1 MGQRRKVVQEFL
13 LISKNIQKLCK
24 YAGLHRS
31 CFYYKKEIQVYV
43 KQGRPVPGYTINRDG
58 VVILDQTVVTY
69 LKEYR
74 SDKLFINSGGYYK
87 LTKYLRIEKQIYI
100 NHKKIYRLC
109 AEHNLLLDRIKKNR
123 SSRKKRC
130 GYLDVQKPNQL
141 WQFDIKYGY
150 IHGEQKFFYILIFI
164 DVFSKKV
171 IGYHIGKSCKSG
183 DLIFTLDQA
192 LKNEGI
198 TQDDCLNI
206 RSDNGPQMSS
216 GKFFYFLKR
225 LEQKL
230 AHEFIPPRTP
240 NRNAYVEAFNSILEL
255 ELLSVRYFRTFGDAY
270 AAVVEFINF
279 YNNRRLHG
287 SIGDL
292 SPKMFIEGLKS
303 GAITRSAISV

>member
-1 MGQRRKVVQEFL
+1 MLQNE
-13 LISKNIQKLCK
+13 NIQKLCK
-24 YAGLHRS
+24 YAGLNRS
-31 CFYYKKEIQVYV
+31 CFYYKKETQNLI
-43 KQGRPVPGYTINRDG
+43 KQGRPVPGYTVNRDG
-58 VVILDQTVVTY
+58 VVVLDQTVVTY

-74 SDKLFINSGGYYK
+74 SDKLFINSGGYHK

-123 SSRKKRC
+123 SSKKKRC

-150 IHGEQKFFYILIFI
+150 IHGEQKFFYVLIFI

-171 IGYHIGKSCKSG
+171 VGYHVGKSCKSG

-192 LKNEGI
+192 LKSEGI
-198 TQDDCLNI
+198 TQDDCLKI

-225 LEQKL
+225 IEQKL

-270 AAVVEFINF
+270 SAVVEFIHF

-292 SPKMFIEGLKS
+292 SPKMFIERFENG
-303 GAITRSAISV
+303 GITQSAISV